1 MKKSVNTLL
10 LTLLSGV
17 LLASFVLAPVVDAR
31 ERGGGG
37 GKRDGKQNVKAG
49 DSKRDSR
56 GGKRDVEINNSKRDV
71 RTTNVRNTSVNKVN
85 VDRSTNVDIDIDR
98 RHGGWDYDDHHHHP
112 IATAAAVTATAVVTA
127 AVVGS
132 VVHTIPPSCTTV
144 VVNGLAYQQCGST
157 WYQPQYVGSQVQYVV
172 IAPLR

>member
-31 ERGGGG
+31 ERGGG

-71 RTTNVRNTSVNKVN
+71 RTTNVRTTSVNNVN
-85 VDRSTNVDIDIDR
+85 VNRSTNIDIDVDR
-98 RHGGWDYDDHHHHP
+98 DRHHHHHGWDDDYHP
-112 IATAAAVTATAVVTA
+112 IATAAAVTAAVVVTS

-132 VVHTIPPSCTTV
+132 IVRTVPPGCV
-144 VVNGLAYQQCGST
+144 PVNYGGIVYQQCGTT
-157 WYQPQYVGSQVQYVV
+157 WYQPQYVGSSVQYVV
-172 IAPLR
+172 IVQPY